1 MNNKTISE
9 LIDENILFQP
19 IDGNHGEY
27 HPKAS
32 DYVTSGIPFI
42 MASDINNGLIN
53 YKTCK
58 YITKEQSLTLPKG
71 FAIEGD
77 VLLTHKATIG
87 RTAIVSNI
95 KDDYIMLTP
104 QVTYYRIKDPNVLNN
119 VYLKY
124 YFDSPTFQKRIKKYA
139 GCGSTRAYIGILDQQ
154 DLSIEYPDI
163 STQKNI
169 ANILYTIDEKINT
182 NNNIYCILENITKT
196 IYDYWFVQ
204 FDFPNIH
211 GKPYKSNGGTMIY
224 NEVLKKEIP
233 IDWEIDNLYRIADFF
248 NGLACQKYRPKENE
262 EYMPVVKIGE
272 MHNGITE
279 ETEFVRKNIPDKN
292 KIYAG
297 DILFSWSATL
307 EVMLW
312 TGVDAGLNQH
322 IFKVVPKESYTKEY
336 VYQQLSAYVNNFVRI
351 AEARK
356 TTMGHITTD
365 HLEQSKIVIPPTELI
380 NKYTE
385 KVKDIYKQMI
395 LCKQENLSLA
405 NLRDFLLPMLMNGQ
419 ITVMVSDEDDLS
431 EDKIIE
437 KSLEFWQTHG
447 KMNIDQFARENGI
460 LVYKDNEQK
469 KGAVSYNK
477 EKDLYE
483 IAVKDPRDNFTIAH
497 EIGHILKHKKELK
510 NGTLGRK
517 SEESGSKLMEY
528 EADSLAAEILMPEEY
543 VLQYVQ
549 DENKTDKEFLD
560 EKFIKECAKHFDVNP
575 LAMNIRLKNLGF
587 KTPYIR

>member
-1 MNNKTISE
+1 MSKKI
-9 LIDENILFQP
+9 
-19 IDGNHGEY
+19 GNL
-27 HPKAS
+27 AF
-32 DYVTSGIPFI
+32 VTKLAGFEH
-42 MASDINNGLIN
+42 
-53 YKTCK
+53 TK
-58 YITKEQSLTLPKG
+58 YIQFNATHEKNDIPLIIGKNVKNGRMEYVFDWYISNEISSLLPRSALNKKCIVIPYVG
-71 FAIEGD
+71 SKLGDLAIFNNDFKCHLGSN
-77 VLLTHKATIG
+77 
-87 RTAIVSNI
+87 VS
-95 KDDYIMLTP
+95 K
-104 QVTYYRIKDPNVLNN
+104 VELNN
-119 VYLKY
+119 EDEILLEYLYYYLK
-124 YFDSPTFQKRIKKYA
+124 SPYGQAQLFKGKQGSAQPNITMDAIRNTALDIK
-139 GCGSTRAYIGILDQQ
+139 SLD
-154 DLSIEYPDI
+154 
-163 STQKNI
+163 TQKNI
-169 ANILYTIDEKINT
+169 VNILKSIDDKIDI
-182 NNNIYCILENITKT
+182 NIAITKKLEMLAKT
-196 IYDYWFVQ
+196 LYDYWFIQ
-204 FDFPNIH
+204 FDFPDENN
-211 GKPYKSNGGTMIY
+211 KPYRTSGGSMVY
-224 NEVLKKEIP
+224 NEVLKRAIP
-233 IDWEIDNLYRIADFF
+233 VGWEIDNLYRIADYF
-248 NGLACQKYRPKENE
+248 NGLACQKHRPNENE
-262 EYMPVVKIGE
+262 AYLPVVKIEE
-272 MHNGITE
+272 MHNGITN
-279 ETEFVRKNIPDKN
+279 ETEFVSLNIPDKN

-307 EVMLW
+307 EVIVW
-312 TGVDAGLNQH
+312 TGIDAGLNQH
-322 IFKVVPKESYTKEY
+322 IFKVVPKPSYTKEY

-447 KMNIDQFARENGI
+447 KMDIDQFARENGI

-469 KGAVSYNK
+469 KGAVSYNA

-517 SEESGSKLMEY
+517 SEESGSKIMEY

-543 VLQYVQ
+543 VLQYMQ
-549 DENKTDKEFLD
+549 DENKTNKEFLD

-575 LAMNIRLKNLGF
+575 PAMNIRLKNLGF